1 MILIA
6 VLMMDVRVFL
16 HVVMSQTGWVPVY
29 FHFQDTLKTWQKC
42 VNECSK
48 ALAAGKSVVI
58 DNTNVDP
65 ESRAR

>member
-1 MILIA
+1 
-6 VLMMDVRVFL
+6 MMDVRVFL
-16 HVVMSQTGWVPVY
+16 HVVMSQTGWVSVY
-29 FHFQDTLKTWQKC
+29 FQDTLKTWRKC
-42 VNECSK
+42 VSDCSK